1 MDCIFCKIASKE
13 VKSSIVYEDEDV
25 LAFNDINPQAPVHI
39 VVIPKEHIA
48 TLNEVKDFGIYEKI
62 FIAIDKI
69 VKELKVDK
77 DGYRIVANCNK
88 NGGQTVFHIHFH
100 ILAGRYMEWPPG

>member
-1 MDCIFCKIASKE
+1 MDCIFCKIAKKE
-13 VKSSIVYEDEDV
+13 IGSSIVYEDEDV
-25 LAFNDINPQAPVHI
+25 LAFNDINPQAPVHV

-48 TLNEVKDFGIYEKI
+48 TLNDVTNYNIYASI
-62 FIAIDKI
+62 FKAINSI
-69 VKELKVDK
+69 VKELKVEK

>member
-13 VKSSIVYEDEDV
+13 VKSSIVYEDENV

-48 TLNEVKDFGIYEKI
+48 TLNDVKDFGIYEKI

-69 VKELKVDK
+69 VKDLKVEK

>member
-13 VKSSIVYEDEDV
+13 IKSSIVYEDENV
-25 LAFNDINPQAPVHI
+25 LAFNDINPQAPIHI

-48 TLNEVKDFGIYEKI
+48 TLNDVRDFGIYEKI

-69 VKELKVDK
+69 VKELKVEK

>member
-13 VKSSIVYEDEDV
+13 VKSSIIYEDDTV

-39 VVIPKEHIA
+39 VVIPKDHIA

-62 FIAIDKI
+62 FIAIDRI
-69 VKELKVDK
+69 VKNLKVEQ

>member
-1 MDCIFCKIASKE
+1 MDCIFCKIATKE
-13 VKSSIVYEDEDV
+13 IKSSIVYEDEFV
-25 LAFNDINPQAPVHI
+25 LAFNDINPQAPIHI

-48 TLNEVKDFGIYEKI
+48 TLNDVIDFGIYEKI
-62 FIAIDKI
+62 FKAINKI
-69 VKELKVDK
+69 VKELKIDK
-77 DGYRIVANCNK
+77 DGYRVVANCNR

>member
-13 VKSSIVYEDEDV
+13 IKSSIVYEDESV
-25 LAFNDINPQAPVHI
+25 LAFNDINPQAPIHI

-48 TLNEVKDFGIYEKI
+48 TLNDVKDFGIYEKI

-69 VKELKVDK
+69 VKDLKVEK